1 MAKTR
6 ASGMDLWK
14 KYRVVILSLLLI
26 ITLGACAYL
35 AWQLKAVQGGDQAR
49 AEAEIAQLI
58 KDVGDN
64 IELPKDEMP
73 TVATVSDPEALR
85 SQPFFAKAKIGD
97 RVLLYPNAKK
107 AILYDP
113 VADIVIEVAPINIGE
128 EQVDVSEGTV
138 ETSVTP

>member
-6 ASGMDLWK
+6 LSGMDVWK
-14 KYRVVILSLLLI
+14 KYRVVILSILLLLAI
-26 ITLGACAYL
+26 AACLYL
-35 AWQLKAVQGGDQAR
+35 AWQLKAVKGDDQAR

-58 KDVGDN
+58 KNVGDN
-64 IELPKDEMP
+64 IELPKDEQP

-85 SQPFFAKAKIGD
+85 SQPFFAKAKVGD

-128 EQVDVSEGTV
+128 EDVDVSEGTV
-138 ETSVTP
+138 TE

>member
-1 MAKTR
+1 MAKNR
-6 ASGMDLWK
+6 LSGMELWK
-14 KYRVVILSLLLI
+14 KYRIVILSLALF
-26 ITLGACAYL
+26 GATALCVYL
-35 AWQLKAVQGGDQAR
+35 AIQLKSMKGDDAAQAQ
-49 AEAEIAQLI
+49 AEIAQLI

-64 IELPKDEMP
+64 IELPNEQP

-85 SQPFFAKAKIGD
+85 SQPFFAKAKVGD

-113 VADIVIEVAPINIGE
+113 VADIVIEVAPINIGD

-138 ETSVTP
+138 DASVTP

>member
-6 ASGMDLWK
+6 LSGMDFWK
-14 KYRVVILSLLLI
+14 KYRVVFLSVLLLVAVGI
-26 ITLGACAYL
+26 CVYL
-35 AWQLKAVQGGDQAR
+35 AWQLKAAKGDGQAR

-85 SQPFFAKAKIGD
+85 SQPFFAKAKVGD

-113 VADIVIEVAPINIGE
+113 IADIVIEVAPINIGE
-128 EQVDVSEGTV
+128 EAVDVSEGTV
-138 ETSVTP
+138 TE